1 MLELL
6 NAHFASLYSRYFI
19 TKRLRSFALFVGEKG
34 YQRLKKSKVMTRK
47 EFIKYYNCIA
57 EHSRKSIAISQA
69 LSEDLL
75 EGGCI
80 VKYGGKLET
89 VSIELLA
96 KVSGIYSNDIADLLY
111 EGEVVAVEPGSI
123 VRTIIKTPE
132 ELYDYFYNLN
142 TSEEV

>member
-1 MLELL
+1 
-6 NAHFASLYSRYFI
+6 
-19 TKRLRSFALFVGEKG
+19 
-34 YQRLKKSKVMTRK
+34 MTRK
-47 EFIKYYNCIA
+47 EFVRYYNCIA
-57 EHSRKSIAISQA
+57 EHSKKSIAIAKA

-123 VRTIIKTPE
+123 VKTYINTPE
-132 ELYDYFYNLN
+132 ALYDYYYNLN
-142 TSEEV
+142 TSTDI